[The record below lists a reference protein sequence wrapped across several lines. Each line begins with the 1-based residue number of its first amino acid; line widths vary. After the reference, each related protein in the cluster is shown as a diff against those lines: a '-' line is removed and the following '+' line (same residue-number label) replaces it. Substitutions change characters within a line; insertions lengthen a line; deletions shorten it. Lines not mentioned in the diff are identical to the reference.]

1 MTASFVD
8 AIYFSMVTLTT
19 VGYGDMGPS
28 TPGTRLFTCFFAMF
42 GVGVAGLSLGV
53 FIDEIRKFRA
63 RTQAARHQIDY
74 AYTLRTPTVQ
84 CSAYEAFVCRIGMYI
99 ICAIAILYGAVITSQ
114 GASRSSGCPPARI
127 RSISTQRYRTLHGHE
142 NGSCSSFLWRNERTD
157 RDVHM
162 TTGCDQAQC

>member
-1 MTASFVD
+1 MSASFVD

-84 CSAYEAFVCRIGMYI
+84 CSAVHMKHLHAELVCRII
-99 ICAIAILYGAVITSQ
+99 IIMCHRHSIRRRYHFTGRFAELGLPACSDPFDQHAEVPYP
-114 GASRSSGCPPARI
+114 SRP
-127 RSISTQRYRTLHGHE
+127 
-142 NGSCSSFLWRNERTD
+142 
-157 RDVHM
+157 
-162 TTGCDQAQC
+162 

>member
-1 MTASFVD
+1 MSASFVD

-84 CSAYEAFVCRIGMYI
+84 CSAVHMKHLHAELVCRII
-99 ICAIAILYGAVITSQ
+99 ICAILYGAGTTSQ

-127 RSISTQRYRTLHGHE
+127 RSISTQRYPTLHAHE

-157 RDVHM
+157 RAL
-162 TTGCDQAQC
+162 CA